1 MDKLK
6 PARPELGPL
15 FRFCHVIRWLLLAFL
30 LVQIGFFILSWIIP
44 MPVMIGSVH
53 MQVEPDGMAMGSV
66 GELSTAQRSAGI
78 LVGLPGLLM
87 LSYGLIRLGKTL
99 TRFQQ
104 GQIFA
109 ADTIAHLRGAAGATL
124 LAIVLFNLEKPLRGL
139 AFNALGSAQ
148 RYPVAIDVTSNELLL
163 ILVCSLFYLI
173 AGVMHEG
180 RRLSEEN
187 EGFI

>member
-1 MDKLK
+1 MDKHR
-6 PARPELGPL
+6 PNRPELGPL
-15 FRFCHVIRWLLLAFL
+15 FRFCHVLRWLLLAFL

-44 MPVMIGSVH
+44 IPVMLGPVH
-53 MQVEPDGMAMGSV
+53 IQVEPDGMAFGSV
-66 GELSTAQRSAGI
+66 SALSTAQKYAGI
-78 LVGLPGLLM
+78 LAGLPGLLM

-99 TRFQQ
+99 TGFEQ
-104 GQIFA
+104 GRIFT
-109 ADTIAHLRGAAGATL
+109 ADTIAHLRISAGATL
-124 LAIVLFNLEKPLRGL
+124 LSIVLFSLEKPLRGI
-139 AFNALGSAQ
+139 AFNLLGNGK

-173 AGVMHEG
+173 VGVMHEG